1 MKRRR
6 RLNKKFGFKS
16 LCGIMSALVIGN
28 LLSGATISDDKS
40 WNKAI
45 EDTDSWEVYKD
56 ISWSRTPDIAGYEKV
71 VGSPTG
77 GFVDTREQVGG
88 KANVNS
94 FDTNYW
100 NINTNTSGVTTYTL
114 NKDNGQKGIL
124 GTTRLFAWANSNNTK
139 KGKIVLDYNTITNI
153 LEPTQT
159 KDVWDGKTDSY
170 YSADRINAYK
180 NQNGINITDRIPS
193 DAKYTDFASWYYY
206 RPAYNNNYVNGI
218 YQDTVGI
225 GDMRQGDQFR
235 LIRGDFSL
243 TQDDI
248 DNYDYYLGVGTE
260 NPQLILPIDDT
271 VILMVNEQ
279 NTGINYTTAPEGVGQ
294 SLYMQTSSGIQEMTF
309 KGVNSYYD
317 WSAEGGLAQTCTD
330 SEHMKLCGH
339 TDGLHVHLSDVRDG
353 RILSDITPYIKAKGA
368 GNQKIDI
375 FCSDYNKSGGIT
387 KLEVIRVKKP
397 NAQVTKEAYV
407 NDNLVS
413 SSTSKQGIAS
423 IEGYAAPTQDIYY
436 KLTYINN
443 DATGVKNIEFTDSM
457 FNLKLNSSKATIDG
471 SDVSL
476 SDFKITSYD
485 SNGTILNSGS
495 KALSE
500 TLTKGQY
507 VVVES
512 TKYLVHS
519 VVAAE
524 SNTILSNTVKV
535 NATYSTDSKV
545 EEETTVK
552 VNIQDPKIS
561 IVKKA
566 YNSQGNEIT
575 SCNLGDTIYYGFTMK
590 NEGNINLDDVKFDD
604 DKLSVSLTKDGLK
617 KNGAIVP
624 TTSLEIYKFDASGN
638 EIDKSLSALDKLKSL
653 NVGECLTIKDSVN
666 LTYTPTTIGKFKNV
680 VVCQGGYG
688 TTSED
693 KEDEN
698 SVDVISPGLKIVK
711 QAIDF
716 DTDNVISSNSSKD
729 GEKNFTGS
737 IYSGADVYYKIIVTN
752 DGDSKIDDIKVKD
765 TKFKVAIDK
774 NSYEVN
780 GSAKDT
786 LYAEK
791 YDASG
796 NLLVAYDGTN
806 LNDIFESLDVNQ
818 KIVIY
823 DKTVLK
829 EKVTVESNQTESKV
843 TNTASVGGTDLT
855 GKDIPEKDTTVKV
868 KVKESK
874 LEVKKEAFRDKTLVS
889 LGKSNGDLVTGK
901 VYSGDNIWYR
911 LTVTNNSDS
920 AMKDVTIND
929 TTLGI
934 NITSSGMTVNGKSVD
949 SSSLQITKYDSTGA
963 INSGF
968 AALTKLNSGEWIEVL
983 DSSYLIKNVT
993 STDND
998 VIENIV
1004 IGSAKLNNDEEVN
1017 GQAKVEMNVSNP
1029 NIEVIKESYVD
1040 DKMVSRNSSKDEIK
1054 NITGS
1059 AFVNDTLSYK
1069 LKMTNNGDVN
1079 LKDVV
1084 MNDITLGITID
1095 KNEMLDINQKPINS
1109 TTLKVTKYDKDGN
1122 LISTGGLELL
1132 SSLKINETIV
1142 VEDSTNLKV
1151 DLTDSMV
1158 GQTVVNKVESNATV
1172 PGNNKKVKDDA
1183 TVSTQVIED
1192 KDVRIDKYIT
1202 KVTREDGTVVYNAAV
1217 NSDSIIPR
1225 IYPGDKIEFGF
1236 TITNKGKMNL
1246 TNLSLDDSITFKEKN
1261 TVIDNGII
1269 TNFKNLDG
1277 TNFNAKGFNLS
1288 AGETIKIVCTEWTV
1302 PNDARYILDNTVK
1315 LMQGKDELAEDIEEF
1330 IVYPRVYVNM
1340 VCPDDPKQEFY
1351 VTVTGDDGY
1360 KTAVT
1365 LKHGEKI
1372 ELLDLDFGVN
1382 YTVTETIP
1390 MDVTLDGMDVNNGD
1404 KIHNNLV
1411 FDIKAPS
1418 NPINITIYNS
1428 KKDSMNFQSDSKVTN
1443 TIKYT
1448 NN

>member
-1 MKRRR
+1 MKRKRK
-6 RLNKKFGFKS
+6 LNKRFRFKS

-28 LLSGATISDDKS
+28 LLNGATISDDKS

-45 EDTDSWEVYKD
+45 EDTDAWEVYKD
-56 ISWSRTPDIAGYEKV
+56 ISWSRTPDIAGYEKI

-94 FDTNYW
+94 FNTNYW
-100 NINTNTSGVTTYTL
+100 NINTDTSGVTTYTL

-124 GTTRLFAWANSNNTK
+124 GTTRLLAWANSNNTK
-139 KGKIVLDYNTITNI
+139 KSKIVLNYNTMTNI

-159 KDVWDGKTDSY
+159 KDVWDGKTDGY

-180 NQNGINITDRIPS
+180 NQNGINIKDRIPS
-193 DAKYTDFASWYYY
+193 DPKYTDFASWYYY
-206 RPAYNNNYVNGI
+206 RPAYNNNYVDGI

-225 GDMRQGDQFR
+225 SDMRQGDQFR
-235 LIRGDFSL
+235 LIRGDFNL
-243 TQDDI
+243 TQEDI
-248 DNYDYYLGVGTE
+248 DGYDYYIGVGTE

-271 VILMVNEQ
+271 VMLMVNEQ
-279 NTGINYTTAPEGVGQ
+279 DTGINYTTAPEGVGQ
-294 SLYMQTSSGIQEMTF
+294 SIYMQTSSGVQEMTF
-309 KGVNSYYD
+309 KGVESYYD
-317 WSAEGGLAQTCTD
+317 WSSGGGLAQTCSD
-330 SEHMKLCGH
+330 NNHMKLCGH

-368 GNQKIDI
+368 GKQKIDI

-397 NAQVTKEAYV
+397 DTQVTKEAYV
-407 NDNLVS
+407 NDKLVS

-423 IEGYAAPTQDIYY
+423 IEGYAAPTQNIYY
-436 KLTYINN
+436 KLSYKNN
-443 DATGVKNIEFTDSM
+443 DATGIKNIEFTDSM
-457 FNLKLNSSKATIDG
+457 FKLKLNSSKATIDG
-471 SDVSL
+471 NDVSL

-485 SNGTILNSGS
+485 TNGNVLNTGA

-500 TLTKGQY
+500 VLAKGQY

-519 VVAAE
+519 VAASE

-535 NATYSTDSKV
+535 EATYSTDSKI

-552 VNIQDPKIS
+552 VNIQDPKIK

-566 YNSQGNEIT
+566 YNAQGNEIT
-575 SCNLGDTIYYGFTMK
+575 TCNLGDTVYYGFTMK
-590 NEGNINLDDVKFDD
+590 NEGNINLDDVQIND
-604 DKLSVSLTKDGLK
+604 DKLSVSLNKDGLK
-617 KNGAIVP
+617 VNGAAVSDD
-624 TTSLEIYKFDASGN
+624 SLVINKYDASGN
-638 EIDKSLSALDKLKSL
+638 EIDKSLSALDKLNTL
-653 NVGECLTIKDSVN
+653 NVGEYLTIKDSTN
-666 LTYTPTTIGKFKNV
+666 LTYTPTTVGKYKNV
-680 VVCQGGYG
+680 VVCKGGYG
-688 TTSED
+688 TTTKDS
-693 KEDEN
+693 EDEN
-698 SVDVISPGLKIVK
+698 SVDVINPGLKIVK
-711 QAIDF
+711 QAIDLS
-716 DTDNVISSNSSKD
+716 TDNVISSNSSKD
-729 GEKNFTGS
+729 GEKNYSGS
-737 IYSGADVYYKIIVTN
+737 TYSGADVYYKLVITN
-752 DGDSKIDDIKVKD
+752 DGNSTIKDIKVKD
-765 TKFKVAIDK
+765 TKFKITIDK
-774 NSYEVN
+774 NSYEVD

-806 LNDIFESLDVNQ
+806 INDVFESLDVNQ
-818 KIVIY
+818 KIVLY

-829 EKVTVESNQTESKV
+829 EKMTVATDETESKI
-843 TNTASVGGTDLT
+843 TNTASVAGTDLL
-855 GKDIPEKDTTVKV
+855 GKDVPERDTTVTV

-874 LEVKKEAFRDKTLVS
+874 LEVKKEAFRDNTLVS
-889 LGKSNGDLVTGK
+889 LGKSNGDIVTGK
-901 VYSGDNIWYR
+901 VYEGDNLWYR

-920 AMKDVTIND
+920 TMKDVTIND

-934 NITSSGMTVNGKSVD
+934 NITSNGMTINGKVVD
-949 SSSLQITKYDSTGA
+949 SDSLQITKYDSTGA
-963 INSGF
+963 IKSGF
-968 AALTKLNSGEWIEVL
+968 AALTNLGSGEWIEVV
-983 DSSYLIKNVT
+983 DSSYLIKSVT
-993 STDND
+993 SADNNG
-998 VIENIV
+998 IENIV
-1004 IGSAKLNNDEEVN
+1004 IGSAKLGNNEEVS

-1029 NIEVIKESYVD
+1029 NIEVIKESYVA
-1040 DKMVSRNSSKDEIK
+1040 DKMISRNSSNDEAK
-1054 NITGS
+1054 NVVGS
-1059 AFVNDTLSYK
+1059 TFVNDSLSYK
-1069 LKMTNNGDVN
+1069 LKMTNSGDVD

-1095 KNEMLDINQKPINS
+1095 KNEMLDANQKPINS
-1109 TTLKVTKYDKDGN
+1109 TTLKVTKYDKDGS

-1132 SSLKINETIV
+1132 FSLKINETVV
-1142 VEDSTNLKV
+1142 VEDATNLKV

-1172 PGNNKKVKDDA
+1172 PANNKKVKDDA
-1183 TVSTQVIED
+1183 TVSTKVIED

-1202 KVTREDGTVVYNAAV
+1202 KVTRENGTVVYNAAI
-1217 NSDSIIPR
+1217 NSNASVPR

-1236 TITNKGKMNL
+1236 TITNKGAMNL

-1261 TVIDNGII
+1261 VAIDNGII

-1277 TNFNAKGFNLS
+1277 TDFNAKGFNLA
-1288 AGETIKIVCTEWTV
+1288 AGETIKIICTEWTV

-1315 LMQGKDELAEDIEEF
+1315 LMQGKEELAEDIEEF

-1360 KTAVT
+1360 KTAFT
-1365 LKHGEKI
+1365 LKNGEKI

-1390 MDVTLDGMDVNNGD
+1390 MDVTLDGMDINNENR
-1404 KIHNNLV
+1404 IHNNLV
-1411 FDIKAPS
+1411 FDIKVPS
-1418 NPINITIYNS
+1418 NPINVTIYNS

-1443 TIKYT
+1443 TIRYT